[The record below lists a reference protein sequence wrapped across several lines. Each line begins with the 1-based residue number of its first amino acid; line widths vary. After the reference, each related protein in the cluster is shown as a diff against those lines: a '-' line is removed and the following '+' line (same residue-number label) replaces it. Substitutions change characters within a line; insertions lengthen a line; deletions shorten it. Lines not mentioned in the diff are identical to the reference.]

1 MSIVDA
7 FIQFLPAKRKQT
19 PSGWISFNAPCC
31 VHNNEGQDTRQRG
44 GVIANTEGGVSY
56 HCFNCGF
63 KTSWTPGRNLS
74 YKMRRLLAWLGA
86 PDDTINKLAFEA
98 LQMRDTM
105 AVESDTVLTLP
116 KFQTVDLPKDS
127 KPIKDFDQ
135 IDSDDLYK
143 VIRYM
148 NKRQLFLED
157 YPYYWSNTMGYKN
170 RLIIPFL
177 HDGKIVG
184 HTSRAV
190 NNGKPKYL
198 TNSQP
203 GYVFNLDNQEDRAY
217 TIVVEGP
224 FDALSID
231 GVAILGSEIKD
242 TQAMF
247 INRLGTQVIVVPDRD
262 DAGKKML
269 EQALDLDWGVSMP
282 DWEEGINDVNDAVLH
297 YGRVYTMY
305 SIMAAYSDS
314 KLKAQLRA
322 KKWFADG

>member
-7 FIQFLPAKRKQT
+7 FLQFLPAKRKQT

-31 VHNNEGQDTRQRG
+31 VHNGESQDTRQRG
-44 GVIANTEGGVSY
+44 GVIVNNEGGVSF

-74 YKMRRLLAWLGA
+74 YKMRRLLMWLGT

-98 LQMRDTM
+98 LQMRDSM
-105 AVESDTVLTLP
+105 SIENDTILSLP
-116 KFQTVDLPKDS
+116 KFDTVELPEGSKSIREFDSIDS
-127 KPIKDFDQ
+127 KELH
-135 IDSDDLYK
+135 S
-143 VIRYM
+143 VIQYM
-148 NKRQLFLED
+148 SNRQLFLED
-157 YPYYWSNTMGYKN
+157 YPYHWSNNTGFRN
-170 RLIIPFL
+170 RLIIPFMYE
-177 HDGKIVG
+177 GRVVG
-184 HTSRAV
+184 YTARSV
-190 NNGKPKYL
+190 NDRNPKYL

-247 INRLGTQVIVVPDRD
+247 INRLGTQTIVVPDRD
-262 DAGKKML
+262 DAGKKMV
-269 EQALDLDWGVSMP
+269 EQALDLGWGVSMP
-282 DWEEGINDVNDAVLH
+282 EWEEGINDVNDAVLR
-297 YGRVYTMY
+297 YGRVYTMFT
-305 SIMAAYSDS
+305 IMDAYSDS
-314 KLKAQLRA
+314 KLKTQLRA
-322 KKWFADG
+322 KKWFN